1 MDHVKGMMDHSERA
15 KHGTGDTGNGTYMAM
30 PMVFT
35 FSTKV
40 TILFSWWSTS
50 TVVSYVIS
58 LFFLILLALFNRF
71 LGILK
76 LQLDRTPTHSHYK
89 PSDVPKLSLPPSRW
103 TQNQSSKDRGSP
115 LPPQLEVN
123 HDTDGHAAFPS
134 TPSLGPTPHLYS
146 DQREQ
151 ESHGVDSHPRFDHSL
166 RPHRKWNWS
175 QDIIGSMLEGVRALT
190 GYALMLAVMTYNVGI
205 LCAVIMGIVIGE
217 VFLGRFSIPTPS
229 SRWQDRACHDG

>member
-1 MDHVKGMMDHSERA
+1 
-15 KHGTGDTGNGTYMAM
+15 M

-190 GYALMLAVMTYNVGI
+190 GYALCVYGSLNNNLHARMMIQDACCDDI
-205 LCAVIMGIVIGE
+205 QRRHSLCCYYGHRHWRSVPRPLFNPDSI
-217 VFLGRFSIPTPS
+217 FSV
-229 SRWQDRACHDG
+229 AG